1 MAKIKIN
8 KLPAGFKLVNGKIV
22 EDKFMRE
29 GGDLRTGDQADY
41 GLVSTPENYYKNT
54 NFNDTNDASVRYSL
68 SSVPRDNA
76 NIEAEGGETVLTD
89 LTNDGTFGLYNITGP
104 RHSKGGVPM
113 FLPEQSFIYSD
124 TDKMKFTK
132 DELEEFGISTK
143 NKMTPAELSKKY
155 QLNNH
160 YANLQSPY
168 ADKIQATTAE
178 LMLKKNM
185 MNLSKIA
192 FGQESKKKFEDG
204 VPLAAH
210 PYLVQQGID
219 PIEFT
224 AKMEKITKQ
233 QAQMKAIAAL
243 PPEQQEKLI
252 MLQQMMAQMEEQQS
266 QQEQSFENPSMQDP
280 NMQGQQPMQQ
290 NMEQE
295 IMMQEQPMARYGTEM
310 LQKAQ
315 KGKEPKPNVA
325 FDQSRQDR
333 YTNDWGITF
342 NDDGVGS
349 TTYSDLQGYQG
360 DGYFG
365 GALENIEGW
374 KEANA
379 DYPGMEALL
388 KSLPE
393 YGKNKNPEV
402 VKYQKWFNEVS
413 IPKQV
418 AAMKAERER
427 VGKKFTDED
436 VANATKALIE
446 DYGFKTGTGTEYDGL
461 MGTWTS
467 SRRPFTYK
475 LEETPEKTVEEKIT
489 EDAKDPIKTIIP
501 ENYTLPD
508 PEFWLQDQNNLIA
521 LGQVDDNLY
530 LPWAP
535 DAQRVAVA
543 PTFDDW
549 RAQVNA
555 NNASANTMAQ
565 ALGAV
570 GGPQAV
576 ANSNI
581 LGQTMAANAQAINRV
596 NSNNVN
602 IANQAGSMQAQ
613 YDMAIDGE
621 NARRQTGVYDNTQ
634 KVLQA
639 ADNFRNWRVGQ
650 NAALQNAALTNRAN
664 TYNLNST
671 FDNFAIDPTTG
682 GPIGFTNAR
691 ALQKTGQPQ
700 DAEALKQSYYKDISD
715 LSRELGRSPTEAE
728 IKSFYTYTKPQAFN
742 SDMTRGQ
749 QELAE
754 KQASLGY
761 ITGAKGKEIK
771 RMVVPFYTGKMG
783 G

>member
-8 KLPAGFKLVNGKIV
+8 KLPAGFKLVNGKVV

-41 GLVSTPENYYKNT
+41 GLVSTPENYYRNT

-143 NKMTPAELSKKY
+143 NKMTPAQLSKKY

-185 MNLSKIA
+185 MNLSKVA

-219 PIEFT
+219 PIDFT
-224 AKMEKITKQ
+224 AKMEKITRE

-252 MLQQMMAQMEEQQS
+252 MLQQMMAQMEQQPM
-266 QQEQSFENPSMQDP
+266 E
-280 NMQGQQPMQQ
+280 GQQPMQQ
-290 NMEQE
+290 NMGQE
-295 IMMQEQPMARYGTEM
+295 MMMQEQPMARYGIE
-310 LQKAQ
+310 LPQAQ
-315 KGKEPKPNVA
+315 EGNKEKKSNVA
-325 FDQSRQDR
+325 FDQERQDR
-333 YTNDWGITF
+333 YANDWGITF
-342 NDDGVGS
+342 NDTGVGS
-349 TTYSDLQGYQG
+349 TSYSDVQGYQG

-379 DYPGMEALL
+379 DYPGMEALIA
-388 KSLPE
+388 SLPE
-393 YGKNKNPEV
+393 YGRKKNPEV

-413 IPKQV
+413 IPQQV

-427 VGKKFTDED
+427 VGKEFTDED
-436 VANATKALIE
+436 VANATKALTE
-446 DYGFKTGTGTEYDGL
+446 DYGFKTGTGTDYDGL

-475 LEETPEKTVEEKIT
+475 LEETPEEIIT
-489 EDAKDPIKTIIP
+489 EDPVDPADPIETTIP
-501 ENYTLPD
+501 ESYTLPD
-508 PEFWLQDQNNLIA
+508 PEFWLQDQNNLMA

-530 LPWAP
+530 LPWSP
-535 DAQRVAVA
+535 DAERVTVA

-581 LGQTMAANAQAINRV
+581 QGQTMAANAQAINRV

-602 IANQAGSMQAQ
+602 TANRAGSMQAQ
-613 YDMAIDGE
+613 YDMAINGE

-634 KVLQA
+634 KALQA

-650 NAALQNAALTNRAN
+650 NVALQNAALTNRAN

-700 DAEALKQSYYKDISD
+700 DAEALKQAYYKDMSD
-715 LSRELGRSPTEAE
+715 LSRELGRSPTEDE
-728 IKSFYTYTKPQAFN
+728 IKGFYTYTKPQAFN
-742 SDMTRGQ
+742 PDMTRGQ
-749 QELAE
+749 QEVAAR
-754 KQASLGY
+754 QGSLGWP
-761 ITGAKGKEIK
+761 TGAAKGKEGKEIK

>member
-41 GLVSTPENYYKNT
+41 GLVSTSENYYRNT

-143 NKMTPAELSKKY
+143 NKMTPAQLSKKY

-204 VPLAAH
+204 VPLAAY
-210 PYLVQQGID
+210 PYLTQQGID

-224 AKMEKITKQ
+224 AKMEKITRE

-252 MLQQMMAQMEEQQS
+252 MLQQMMAQMEQQPM
-266 QQEQSFENPSMQDP
+266 E
-280 NMQGQQPMQQ
+280 GQQPMQQ
-290 NMEQE
+290 NMGQE
-295 IMMQEQPMARYGTEM
+295 MMMQEQPMARYGIE
-310 LQKAQ
+310 LPQAQ
-315 KGKEPKPNVA
+315 GGNKEKKNNVA
-325 FDQSRQDR
+325 FDQERQDR

-342 NDDGVGS
+342 NDDGIGS
-349 TTYSDLQGYQG
+349 TSYSDVQGYQG

-379 DYPGMEALL
+379 DYPGMEALIA
-388 KSLPE
+388 SLPK
-393 YGKNKNPEV
+393 YGKNKNSEV

-413 IPKQV
+413 IPQQV

-427 VGKKFTDED
+427 VGKEFTDED

-446 DYGFKTGTGTEYDGL
+446 DYGFKTGTGTDYDGL

-475 LEETPEKTVEEKIT
+475 LEETPEEIIT
-489 EDAKDPIKTIIP
+489 EDPVDSADPIETTIP
-501 ENYTLPD
+501 ESYTLPD
-508 PEFWLQDQNNLIA
+508 PEFWLQDQNNLMA

-530 LPWAP
+530 LPWSP
-535 DAQRVAVA
+535 DAERVTVA

-555 NNASANTMAQ
+555 NNASANTIAQ

-581 LGQTMAANAQAINRV
+581 QGQTMAANAQAINRV

-602 IANQAGSMQAQ
+602 TANRAGSMQAQ
-613 YDMAIDGE
+613 YDMAINGE

-634 KVLQA
+634 KALQA

-650 NAALQNAALTNRAN
+650 NVALQNAALTNRAN

-682 GPIGFTNAR
+682 GPIGFTNPR
-691 ALQKTGQPQ
+691 AYQKTGQPQ
-700 DAEALKQSYYKDISD
+700 DAEALKKSYYTDISD

-728 IKSFYTYTKPQAFN
+728 IKGFYSYTKPQAFN
-742 SDMTRGQ
+742 PDMTRGQ
-749 QELAE
+749 QEVAAR
-754 KQASLGY
+754 QGSLGWP
-761 ITGAKGKEIK
+761 TGAAKGKEIK

>member
-41 GLVSTPENYYKNT
+41 GLVSTSENYYRNT

-143 NKMTPAELSKKY
+143 NKMTPAQLSKKY

-204 VPLAAH
+204 VPLAAY
-210 PYLVQQGID
+210 PYLTQQGID

-224 AKMEKITKQ
+224 AKMEKITRE

-252 MLQQMMAQMEEQQS
+252 MLQQMMAQMEQQPM
-266 QQEQSFENPSMQDP
+266 E
-280 NMQGQQPMQQ
+280 GQQPMQQ
-290 NMEQE
+290 NIGQE
-295 IMMQEQPMARYGTEM
+295 MMMQEQPMARYGIE
-310 LQKAQ
+310 LPQAQ
-315 KGKEPKPNVA
+315 GGNKEKKNNVA
-325 FDQSRQDR
+325 FDQERQDR

-342 NDDGVGS
+342 NDDGIGS
-349 TTYSDLQGYQG
+349 TSYSDVQGYQG

-379 DYPGMEALL
+379 DYPGMEALIA
-388 KSLPE
+388 SLPK

-413 IPKQV
+413 IPQQV

-427 VGKKFTDED
+427 VGKEFTDED

-446 DYGFKTGTGTEYDGL
+446 DYGFKTGTGTDYDGL

-475 LEETPEKTVEEKIT
+475 LEETPEEIIT
-489 EDAKDPIKTIIP
+489 EDPVDSADPIETTIP
-501 ENYTLPD
+501 ESYTLPD
-508 PEFWLQDQNNLIA
+508 PEFWLQDQNNLMA

-530 LPWAP
+530 LPWSP
-535 DAQRVAVA
+535 DAERVTVA

-555 NNASANTMAQ
+555 NNASANTIAQ

-581 LGQTMAANAQAINRV
+581 QGQTMAANAQAINRV

-602 IANQAGSMQAQ
+602 TANRAGSMQAQ
-613 YDMAIDGE
+613 YDMAINGE

-634 KVLQA
+634 KALQA

-650 NAALQNAALTNRAN
+650 NVALQNAALTNRAN

-682 GPIGFTNAR
+682 GPIGFTNPR
-691 ALQKTGQPQ
+691 AYQKTGQPQ
-700 DAEALKQSYYKDISD
+700 DAEALKKSYYTDISD

-728 IKSFYTYTKPQAFN
+728 IKGFYSYTKPQAFN
-742 SDMTRGQ
+742 PDMTRGQ
-749 QELAE
+749 QEVAAR
-754 KQASLGY
+754 QGSLGWP
-761 ITGAKGKEIK
+761 TGAAKGKEIK

>member
-41 GLVSTPENYYKNT
+41 GLVSTPENYYRNT

-143 NKMTPAELSKKY
+143 NKMTPAQLSKKY

-204 VPLAAH
+204 VPLAAY
-210 PYLVQQGID
+210 PYLTQQGID

-224 AKMEKITKQ
+224 AKMEKITRE

-252 MLQQMMAQMEEQQS
+252 MLQQMMAQMEQQPM
-266 QQEQSFENPSMQDP
+266 E
-280 NMQGQQPMQQ
+280 GQQPMQQ
-290 NMEQE
+290 DMEQE
-295 IMMQEQPMARYGTEM
+295 MMMQEQPMARYGIE
-310 LQKAQ
+310 LPRAQ
-315 KGKEPKPNVA
+315 NGDEKKKSNVA
-325 FDQSRQDR
+325 FDQERQDR
-333 YTNDWGITF
+333 YANDWGITF

-349 TTYSDLQGYQG
+349 TSYSDVQGYQG

-379 DYPGMEALL
+379 DYPGMEALIA
-388 KSLPE
+388 SLPE

-418 AAMKAERER
+418 AAIKTERER
-427 VGKKFTDED
+427 VGEKFTDED

-446 DYGFKTGTGTEYDGL
+446 DYGFKTGTGTDYDGF

-475 LEETPEKTVEEKIT
+475 LEETPKETSEGIIT
-489 EDAKDPIKTIIP
+489 KDPKDPIKTIIP

-508 PEFWLQDQNNLIA
+508 PEFWLQDQNNLMA

-530 LPWAP
+530 LPWSP
-535 DAQRVAVA
+535 DAERVTVA

-581 LGQTMAANAQAINRV
+581 QGQTMAANAQAINRV

-602 IANQAGSMQAQ
+602 TANQAGSMQAQ
-613 YDMAIDGE
+613 YDMAINGE

-634 KVLQA
+634 KALQA

-650 NAALQNAALTNRAN
+650 NVALQNAALTNRAN

-682 GPIGFTNAR
+682 GPIGFTNPR

-700 DAEALKQSYYKDISD
+700 DAEALKQSYYKDMSD

-728 IKSFYTYTKPQAFN
+728 IKGFYAYAKPQAFN
-742 SDMTRGQ
+742 PDMTRGQ
-749 QELAE
+749 QEVAAR
-754 KQASLGY
+754 QGSLGWP
-761 ITGAKGKEIK
+761 TGAAKGKEIK